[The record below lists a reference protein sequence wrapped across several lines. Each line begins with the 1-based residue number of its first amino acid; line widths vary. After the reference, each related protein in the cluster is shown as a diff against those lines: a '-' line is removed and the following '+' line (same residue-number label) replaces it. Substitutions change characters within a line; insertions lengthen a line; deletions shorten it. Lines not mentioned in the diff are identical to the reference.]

1 MAFEKTVKA
10 MSIVEHII
18 ETDEFSGRTHER
30 EHRVERLRRLILIG
44 LAGAMALA
52 TLAPVVVLAG

>member
-1 MAFEKTVKA
+1 VKA

-18 ETDEFSGRTHER
+18 ETDEFSGRIHAR

>member
-1 MAFEKTVKA
+1 MVATSHVIEADRFSAVRV
-10 MSIVEHII
+10 VEAR
-18 ETDEFSGRTHER
+18 RTMY
-30 EHRVERLRRLILIG
+30 LRRLILIG

>member
-1 MAFEKTVKA
+1 VNT
-10 MSIVEHII
+10 MSLVEHVI
-18 ETDEFSGRTHER
+18 ETDEFSGRTHTR

-44 LAGAMALA
+44 LAAAMAFA